1 MICIGIYYQLPINN
15 LSYYYWLVV
24 STPLKNISQL
34 RSLFP
39 IYGKIKHVP
48 VTTNQII
55 YNSWVESPR
64 FAFNSEPKKGPRT
77 GTMLLSPKTSYKR
90 WCTLDAPRVN

>member
-1 MICIGIYYQLPINN
+1 MLLLQLLI
-15 LSYYYWLVV
+15 WLVV

-55 YNSWVESPR
+55 YNSLVESPR
-64 FAFNSEPKKGPRT
+64 FAFLKILNQKRVQELEP
-77 GTMLLSPKTSYKR
+77 GTMLLSSKTSYKR